1 MAEITSN
8 QGQEQFSSGSR
19 KVDSILKTLF
29 AKVCSLE
36 QWLREIDN
44 SAVLTSSLLKDQD
57 KTAYVHLLKT
67 TLVGFKENVK
77 KIPQPICF
85 TQVSH
90 QQEIIIRVIRKLIQ
104 KEGPGKNVLTFGF
117 SPMSDIPTA
126 SIFNTPDLELRH
138 FNSSVNRLL
147 FEAWETFLSR
157 VGDDIMSY
165 LLEYSSMFASVCN
178 PAVYVQLTGEP
189 LYQMWPYSW
198 GSSFPVKIQNSAKL
212 GKGVKRRKRYSESC
226 NVRSLLLHRKNQR
239 NKLPLTK
246 TRKISETTFSEK
258 GTKQKARKRKHQNTG
273 LSAPKKRRKDHDS
286 HVETHLA
293 KVEELQAV
301 CKTACSWRQG
311 NKDDRD
317 AEQEGLG
324 IVLPER
330 CKHSTPSNKFHLYT
344 TLGKKRR
351 KRKQQAMP
359 HRECSS
365 DVQSYLFHKYI
376 PKLNLMYGM
385 DMREK
390 FSKYFTVNSIEVS
403 EEGATLLLQEIFVKT
418 DVGATL
424 DNKCQCKTFIPI
436 TQSAHKLKVQDAF
449 FSENLDLSRMQTSD
463 SGTDNSSLLS
473 SSDVVPP
480 SPFLSGVKY
489 YRSSVSLHGS
499 SIHHSE
505 DMNSSKTGFD
515 HGDKTGQQ
523 NAFDFSE
530 LNSQTPSTS
539 ESQHFLSAVSQKDS
553 FISDISEARSAS
565 NSNAQVSSSVIA
577 VDFSKDKLHGVLNA
591 LPRRESQQNTN
602 LTRIAGVLS
611 KEENCECSSQSGQ
624 EIDARV
630 PRMTEDFSHSQHVQ
644 SNFLGLGEPVR
655 QFMKHFLQNHRKC
668 PYWSLLNHY
677 CPVKSKEV
685 RKKQTPKP
693 TDQSLR
699 KRASQSHHSYKKLNT
714 GRLLED
720 FCVHFKVFGFLRAV
734 LKRVVHVQL
743 FGGCKNMALFLKSV
757 MKLVRLGKH
766 EKLCLG
772 EVMRG
777 IKVKHC
783 VWLLSVRCHRDK
795 AHHMAQF
802 LWWLLT
808 FFVMHLIR
816 TFFYCTDTAVYRN
829 RTMYYRKTVWLKLQT
844 RAIQDFRKS
853 TNLHRITQ
861 SKKNELLASSQAL
874 GVSVLRFLPKTR
886 SLRPIVNM
894 SKKPVPALP
903 SQSTSVKSTNQHLA
917 RLLQVLA
924 CEKSHDSSICGR
936 SVSGMD
942 DLCVALKCFLTKREA
957 DGDSRHLYFV
967 KTDIK
972 RCFDSIQQPLLHSIV
987 HSILSKA
994 GPQLYFVQKYSTV
1007 MISGG
1012 QIKRMFYTDTTR
1024 LADYECDSYIFAQCK
1039 AASNNLS
1046 DVIFI
1051 DQMITQFENFETLLK
1066 LLSSH
1071 LYNNIIKIGKQY
1083 YIQQGGI
1090 SQGSVVSTMLAN
1102 LYLAHLEAV
1111 HLFPAADD
1119 ELSVRMVDDCLF
1131 ITPNKARAERFLSVM
1146 IEGFPDYNCFVNLDK
1161 IVTNFPFDHPAV
1173 GSVQCIHEG
1182 ESFPWC
1188 GLLFDSSLQVAVDYS
1203 RYSGLGISDTI
1214 SFDGCHKPGETIKKK
1229 MIMSLTFR
1237 SHQIF
1242 FDPMINSK
1250 ERILLNAFCT
1260 FFFLAEIFNGL
1271 IMKLPPKKRTE
1282 SNPDFFFV
1290 LVQMVPEFL
1299 MAQIQRKLRKDE
1311 MTNVFPVQLFVLQ
1324 WLNVCAFSMQLKRYS
1339 GYTHL
1344 KKKLN
1349 KHKKVLQKKLS
1360 KDHLESLEEICHAG
1374 ASLMSTVTMF

>member
-1 MAEITSN
+1 
-8 QGQEQFSSGSR
+8 
-19 KVDSILKTLF
+19 
-29 AKVCSLE
+29 
-36 QWLREIDN
+36 
-44 SAVLTSSLLKDQD
+44 
-57 KTAYVHLLKT
+57 
-67 TLVGFKENVK
+67 
-77 KIPQPICF
+77 
-85 TQVSH
+85 
-90 QQEIIIRVIRKLIQ
+90 
-104 KEGPGKNVLTFGF
+104 
-117 SPMSDIPTA
+117 MSDNPTA
-126 SIFNTPDLELRH
+126 SIFNTPDLESRH

-165 LLEYSSMFASVCN
+165 LLEYASMFASVCN

-198 GSSFPVKIQNSAKL
+198 GSSFPVKMQASVTL
-212 GKGVKRRKRYSESC
+212 DKGVKRRKRHSESC
-226 NVRSLLLHRKNQR
+226 NVRSLLLPRKSQC
-239 NKLPLTK
+239 NKLPLTA
-246 TRKISETTFSEK
+246 TRKISESIFSDK
-258 GTKQKARKRKHQNTG
+258 GTKERAGKRKHQNTG
-273 LSAPKKRRKDHDS
+273 LSAPKKRRKDNDS

-293 KVEELQAV
+293 EAEELQAV
-301 CKTACSWRQG
+301 SKTACSWRQE
-311 NKDDRD
+311 KKEDRD
-317 AEQEGLG
+317 AEQEGPCIL
-324 IVLPER
+324 LPER
-330 CKHSTPSNKFHLYT
+330 CKPSNKFHLYT

-351 KRKQQAMP
+351 KRKQQPMP

-424 DNKCQCKTFIPI
+424 DSKCQCKTFIPI
-436 TQSAHKLKVQDAF
+436 AQSAHQLKAQDAL

-473 SSDVVPP
+473 LSDVVPP
-480 SPFLSGVKY
+480 SPFLSDVKY
-489 YRSSVSLHGS
+489 YRSSVSLYGS
-499 SIHHSE
+499 SIDHSE
-505 DMNSSKTGFD
+505 DMDSPKTGSD
-515 HGDKTGQQ
+515 NGDKTSQQ
-523 NAFDFSE
+523 NAFDYSE
-530 LNSQTPSTS
+530 LNSLTPSTS
-539 ESQHFLSAVSQKDS
+539 ECQ
-553 FISDISEARSAS
+553 
-565 NSNAQVSSSVIA
+565 
-577 VDFSKDKLHGVLNA
+577 
-591 LPRRESQQNTN
+591 
-602 LTRIAGVLS
+602 
-611 KEENCECSSQSGQ
+611 
-624 EIDARV
+624 
-630 PRMTEDFSHSQHVQ
+630 
-644 SNFLGLGEPVR
+644 LGEPIR

-693 TDQSLR
+693 TGFR
-699 KRASQSHHSYKKLNT
+699 KRASQSYHSYKKLNT
-714 GRLLED
+714 GSLLED
-720 FCVHFKVFGFLRAV
+720 FCVHPKVFGFLRAV

-743 FGGCKNMALFLKSV
+743 FGGCKNMALFLKNV
-757 MKLVRLGKH
+757 MKLVRLGKY

-783 VWLLSVRCHRDK
+783 VWLLNVRCHRDK

-903 SQSTSVKSTNQHLA
+903 SQSVNVKSTNQHLA
-917 RLLQVLA
+917 RLLHVLA

-942 DLCVALKCFLTKREA
+942 DICVALKRFLTKREA
-957 DGDSRHLYFV
+957 DGDSRPLYFV

-994 GPQLYFVQKYSTV
+994 GSQLYFVQKYSTV

-1039 AASNNLS
+1039 AAKNNLS

-1131 ITPNKARAERFLSVM
+1131 ITPNKARAERFLSLM

-1161 IVTNFPFDHPAV
+1161 ILTNFPFGHPAV

-1188 GLLFDSSLQVAVDYS
+1188 GLLLDSSLQVAVDYS

-1229 MIMSLTFR
+1229 LIMSLTFR

-1242 FDPMINSK
+1242 FDPLINSE

-1260 FFFLAEIFNGL
+1260 FFFLAQIFNGL

-1282 SNPDFFFV
+1282 SNPDFFFA

-1299 MAQIQRKLRKDE
+1299 MVQIQRKLRKDE

-1360 KDHLESLEEICHAG
+1360 KDHLESLEEVCHAG